1 MSGDRPERRDGRR
14 DCKKTHGFVEAKGES
29 RKLLAFVDANV
40 PGWTDIGQFIF
51 DFIVV
56 VILGGNADAGPSN
69 EIRVVGDESIDHKLL
84 QRVSI
89 TTSLTAAVH

>member
-1 MSGDRPERRDGRR
+1 MYGTGNNLAARICSGAHHD
-14 DCKKTHGFVEAKGES
+14 T
-29 RKLLAFVDANV
+29 V
-40 PGWTDIGQFIF
+40 PDVWLFIF
-51 DFIVV
+51 NFIVV

-69 EIRVVGDESIDHKLL
+69 EIRVVGDESINHKLL